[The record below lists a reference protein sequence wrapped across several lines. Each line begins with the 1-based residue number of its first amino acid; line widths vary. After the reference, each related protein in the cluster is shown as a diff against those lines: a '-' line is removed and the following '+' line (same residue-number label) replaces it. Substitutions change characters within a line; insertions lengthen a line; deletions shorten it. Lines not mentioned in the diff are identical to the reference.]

1 MRITF
6 ENNTQQSTERVTT
19 AYSSTRTQKS
29 ERTGAFTADISGTV
43 MDNNAYGVQGRTAED
58 VMQEAQGTDVAAQR
72 NYMAVMSNSM
82 STEDFSKLLKE
93 GVNPNDTE
101 IETVVTIVDRIKAE
115 LVQAGVSVSGYTDSL
130 DMETLTRIVGS
141 QSLAKQLSDT
151 FVQNDIPVTEEN
163 VEAALHALQE
173 SKELTRPTDGELKY
187 LVNNGM
193 EPTIENL
200 YMAEHSGAVDAD
212 RQGKGYY
219 QENYGY
225 YAKKAEIPDF
235 EKLLPQIE
243 RIITEA
249 GLSVTDKTI
258 EQAEWMVEKGIP
270 LTAENLSCLYANQEV
285 SFPLQEETVV
295 QAIAGALAEGK
306 NPLQANLA
314 EPKSKYQKATEMSE
328 MIDRWLQEDSLSIT
342 ARRQLEEVRLRM
354 SAEVNVR
361 LVESG
366 FSIDTTDMEALV
378 EALKEAETQQT
389 QKLFPNQE
397 PQQGLESL
405 QLYQDTLAKTAVL
418 PGMPAAVLGH
428 LLFQEKMSV
437 NVENLVR
444 EGNSLQENYRRA
456 GQAYEALMTAPR
468 RDLGDSIRKAFANVD
483 DILQDLE
490 YELTPENQRAVRI
503 LAYNQLPVT
512 PENLE
517 QVRAADRRVQRVIQR
532 MTPASTLQMIRDGIN
547 PLETDMEELEQYFK
561 NQEDE
566 SGQEM
571 ETYSRYLYRLEKNQE
586 ITAEERDAYI
596 GVYRL
601 LRQIEKT
608 DGAVIGSVLK
618 VQSELSFKQ
627 LLTAARTAKK
637 AGMNILVDE
646 TFGGLSELHTEGT
659 AIDRQI
665 NTINSGNQEESAA
678 SAPDSEDYEKY
689 EESEQELDLIRSLKN
704 VESDVLRTLNQ
715 LDLPVTVN
723 YIMAAAA
730 LTESGTPLFSYLK
743 GRLDHFS
750 SEAEDIRQDKED
762 GIKAEESGGKP
773 AAETEIS
780 PTFYQL
786 TDALTDALTDRETMQ
801 TAYQQFSTQVT
812 ELLQE
817 KLYTPG
823 QTSLDIKTMK
833 SACLQLSVAAKLAQE
848 ETYEIPIR
856 LQDGMAAI
864 RLTIRHRAE
873 ENGQASISVE
883 TEKYGRIQTFLQIRQ
898 GEVCGYITGRSEAA
912 GHLEDLK
919 ERLNTAFTDK
929 GLQVK
934 DFRVVAAESRN
945 SFQKLEESD
954 GKTSARTI
962 YEAARE
968 VVRALQTLNG

>member
-6 ENNTQQSTERVTT
+6 ENNTQQNTERVTT
-19 AYSSTRTQKS
+19 AYSSIRTQ
-29 ERTGAFTADISGTV
+29 ERERPGAFTADISGTV

-58 VMQEAQGTDVAAQR
+58 VMQGAQGTDVATQR

-101 IETVVTIVDRIKAE
+101 IETVVTIVDRMKAE

-141 QSLAKQLSDT
+141 ESLARQLSDT

-163 VEAALHALQE
+163 VEAAMQALQE
-173 SKELTRPTDGELKY
+173 SAELTRPTEGELKY

-243 RIITEA
+243 KIIAEA

-270 LTAENLSCLYANQEV
+270 LTAENLSCLYTNQEV

-295 QAIAGALAEGK
+295 QAIAGALTEGK

-328 MIDRWLQEDSLSIT
+328 IIDKWLQEDSLSIT

-366 FSIDTTDMEALV
+366 FSIDTADMEALV
-378 EALKEAETQQT
+378 EALREAEKQQA
-389 QKLFPNQE
+389 QKLFPEQE

-428 LLFQEKMSV
+428 LLFQEKMPV

-444 EGNSLQENYRRA
+444 EGSSLQEDYRRA
-456 GQAYEALMTAPR
+456 GEAYEALMTAPR

-490 YELTPENQRAVRI
+490 YEPTPENQRAVRI

-517 QVRAADRRVQRVIQR
+517 QVRAADRRVQRVIQK

-547 PLETDMEELEQYFK
+547 PLDTDMEELEQYFK
-561 NQEDE
+561 NQADE
-566 SGQEM
+566 PGQEM

-618 VQSELSFKQ
+618 AQSELNFKQ

-646 TFGGLSELHTEGT
+646 TFGGLSELHTEGI
-659 AIDRQI
+659 AIDQQI
-665 NTINSGNQEESAA
+665 NAIHSENQEEAA
-678 SAPDSEDYEKY
+678 SDSEKY
-689 EESEQELDLIRSLKN
+689 EEAEQELETIRSLKN

-715 LDLPVTVN
+715 LDMPVTVN

-730 LTESGTPLFSYLK
+730 LTESGTPLFGYLK
-743 GRLDHFS
+743 SRLEPS
-750 SEAEDIRQDKED
+750 SSKGEDIREDIKE

-773 AAETEIS
+773 ASEKEMST
-780 PTFYQL
+780 TFHEL
-786 TDALTDALTDRETMQ
+786 TDALTDALTDRDTMQ
-801 TAYQQFSTQVT
+801 AAYQQFSTQVT

-864 RLTIRHRAE
+864 RLTIRQRAE
-873 ENGQASISVE
+873 ENGQVSISME
-883 TEKYGRIQTFLQIRQ
+883 TEKYGRLQTFLQIRQ
-898 GEVCGYITGRSEAA
+898 DEVNGYITGKPEAA
-912 GHLEDLK
+912 GPLEDLK
-919 ERLNTAFTDK
+919 ERLNTAFADK
-929 GLQVK
+929 GLKVK

-945 SFQKLEESD
+945 SFQKLEEGD
-954 GKTSARTI
+954 GKTSARTM

-968 VVRALQTLNG
+968 VVRALQALNG

>member
-6 ENNTQQSTERVTT
+6 ENNTQQNTERVTT
-19 AYSSTRTQKS
+19 ANSSTRTQER

-58 VMQEAQGTDVAAQR
+58 VMQDAQGTDVATQR

-101 IETVVTIVDRIKAE
+101 IETVVTIVDRMKAE

-141 QSLAKQLSDT
+141 EGLAKQLSDT

-163 VEAALHALQE
+163 VEAAIRALQE
-173 SKELTRPTDGELKY
+173 AGELSKPTDGELKY

-225 YAKKAEIPDF
+225 YAKKAEAPDF

-243 RIITEA
+243 KIITEA
-249 GLSVTDKTI
+249 GLSVTDQTI

-270 LTAENLSCLYANQEV
+270 LTAENLSCLYMNQKV

-295 QAIAGALAEGK
+295 QAIAGALTEGK
-306 NPLQANLA
+306 SPLQANLA
-314 EPKSKYQKATEMSE
+314 EPKNKYQKATEMSE
-328 MIDRWLQEDSLSIT
+328 IIDKWIREDSLSVT
-342 ARRQLEEVRLRM
+342 ARRQLEEIRLRM

-361 LVESG
+361 LAESD

-378 EALKEAETQQT
+378 EALKEAEERQA
-389 QKLFPNQE
+389 QKLFPGQE
-397 PQQGLESL
+397 PEQRLESL
-405 QLYQDTLAKTAVL
+405 QLYQDTLAKTAIL
-418 PGMPAAVLGH
+418 PGVPAAVLGRI
-428 LLFQEKMSV
+428 LFEEKLAV

-444 EGNSLQENYRRA
+444 EGSSLQEDYRKA
-456 GQAYEALMTAPR
+456 GEAYEALMTAPR
-468 RDLGDSIRKAFANVD
+468 KDLGDSIRKAFGNVD
-483 DILQDLE
+483 DILKDLK

-517 QVRAADRRVQRVIQR
+517 QVRAADRRIQRVIR
-532 MTPASTLQMIRDGIN
+532 KMTPASTLKMIRDGVN
-547 PLETDMEELEQYFK
+547 PLKTDLKDLEQYFK
-561 NQEDE
+561 DQADE
-566 SGQEM
+566 PGQKM

-586 ITAEERDAYI
+586 ITPEERDAYI

-601 LRQIEKT
+601 LRQIEKS

-618 VQSELSFKQ
+618 AQSELNFKQ

-646 TFGGLSELHTEGT
+646 TFGGLSELHTKGI
-659 AIDRQI
+659 AIDQQI
-665 NTINSGNQEESAA
+665 NAIDSGNREESAA
-678 SAPDSEDYEKY
+678 DAEDYEEY
-689 EESEQELDLIRSLKN
+689 QESEQELETIRSLKT

-715 LDLPVTVN
+715 LDLPCTVN
-723 YIMAAAA
+723 YIRAAAA
-730 LTESGTPLFSYLK
+730 LTESGSPLFSYLK
-743 GRLDHFS
+743 GRLAPS
-750 SEAEDIRQDKED
+750 SAGKENVREEEKED
-762 GIKAEESGGKP
+762 
-773 AAETEIS
+773 S
-780 PTFYQL
+780 PDFDQL

-801 TAYQQFSTQVT
+801 EAYQQFSTQVT

-848 ETYEIPIR
+848 ETYEIP
-856 LQDGMAAI
+856 LQVRDGITAI
-864 RLTIRHRAE
+864 RLTIRHQAE
-873 ENGQASISVE
+873 ENGQASISME
-883 TEKYGRIQTFLQIRQ
+883 TEKYGRIQTFIQIRKD
-898 GEVCGYITGRSEAA
+898 EVSGYITGKPEAVS
-912 GHLEDLK
+912 HLEDLK
-919 ERLNTAFTDK
+919 EELNTAFSNK
-929 GLQVK
+929 GLRLK
-934 DFRVVAAESRN
+934 DFQVVAAESRY
-945 SFQKLEESD
+945 SFRKLEETD
-954 GKTSARTI
+954 GRTSARRI

-968 VVRALQTLNG
+968 VVRALQTLND